1 MDLNI
6 SYFKPDFFSR
16 THLIRKEIKIKNKI
30 KILKVINYFF
40 KDSLVNQ
47 IKSVKQIDN
56 FGLNSN
62 NYLFKIKKKFYVLKK
77 YTDNKKNNLEFT
89 AELMDWLNTKNI
101 PIQKPIKNINKKYT
115 LSKFGKKWRIVE
127 YISGKTFSG
136 TYQEFKNASRTIAK
150 MSAILSKYPKKKRKE
165 HNYFTKEDYKIINFI
180 SENLKNL
187 EKYFS
192 KKNSNLIR
200 KHWQNVLYSWD
211 HVKDFSFK
219 HLAVHLIHNDL
230 HPHNLITKHKKVK
243 GILDWESC
251 ILNPTGISLAYAGLK
266 ICRQTLVKN
275 KTFIP
280 SKIGK
285 EYQKIIFKYSLLNKS
300 IINQFYK
307 LALLEVLRRLCIIFK
322 LSILKKDKKWNKV
335 IKIQLEHLVETKEL
349 FS

>member
-6 SYFKPDFFSR
+6 SCFKPDFFSK
-16 THLIRKEIKIKNKI
+16 TNLIRKEIKLKNKI

-40 KDSLVNQ
+40 KNVSIDQ
-47 IKSVKQIDN
+47 IKNIKQIDN

-62 NYLFKIKKKFYVLKK
+62 NYLFKIKKKFYVLKRYSNK
-77 YTDNKKNNLEFT
+77 KKNNLEFT

-101 PIQKPIKNINKKYT
+101 PVQKPIKSINNKYT

-150 MSAILSKYPKKKRKE
+150 MSSILSKYPKKKQEE
-165 HNYFTKEDYKIINFI
+165 HNYFAKEDYKIINFI

-192 KKNSNLIR
+192 KKNSKLIR
-200 KHWQNVLYSWD
+200 KHWQNVLYSWN
-211 HVKDFSFK
+211 HVKNFNFS

-230 HPHNLITKHKKVK
+230 HPHNLIIKDKKIK

-266 ICRQTLVKN
+266 ICKQTLVKN
-275 KTFIP
+275 KTFVP

-285 EYQKIIFKYSLLNKS
+285 EYKKIIFKYSLLNKS
-300 IINQFYK
+300 IVNQFYK

-322 LSILKKDKKWNKV
+322 LSILKKDKKWNNV
-335 IKIQLEHLVETKEL
+335 IQIQLEHLIETKEL